1 MIHLGSVAAGAL
13 IAALALAHRAS
24 PSRAAGPGAV
34 SSAPTAHMLAATV
47 PTGEIMAGSWWIC
60 ESGANLEVDGPRVRC
75 RTPPQ
80 TIDVVPSCGVGHAL
94 VPNLSGNRDR
104 CRNVMGGLLDYT
116 CPVPHF
122 SPVITT
128 GQDICRRVTN
138 GRVGPP
144 SIMISY

>member
-1 MIHLGSVAAGAL
+1 MIHLGSVAAGVV
-13 IAALALAHRAS
+13 IAALAIALPS
-24 PSRAAGPGAV
+24 NPSRAEVAGARSSSNAARAV
-34 SSAPTAHMLAATV
+34 SASDRTMEV
-47 PTGEIMAGSWWIC
+47 MAGTWWIC
-60 ESGANLEVDGPRVRC
+60 PSGDNLEVDGPRVRC

-94 VPNLSGNRDR
+94 VPNLAGNRDR
-104 CRNVMGGLLDYT
+104 CRNPMGGMLDYT

-138 GRVGPP
+138 GSVSPP
-144 SIMISY
+144 AIKISY